1 MAKGKELV
9 PKKDTEIAKAKQP
22 ISMEEIILQAV
33 EKGIPVE
40 TFEKILALKERVDA
54 SEAKKQFDLAMAK
67 AQAEFP
73 EIKKTKKAMDGQKFL
88 YAYAPIESI
97 VSQVKDILSK
107 NGLSYSIKTEFSE
120 GKVKSICIIKH
131 IAGHSESSEME
142 VPLGTKTGIMSNSQ
156 VAAAA
161 STFSKR
167 YAFMNALGIMTGDE
181 DREEAL
187 QVTEDAITTAK
198 NLLQTAMNEKELVK
212 IFKSLSKELKGNKEV
227 IAYAAQIKQFILDAQ
242 KNEGTQN
249 GTV

>member
-1 MAKGKELV
+1 MSKKKGIV
-9 PKKDTEIAKAKQP
+9 PKKDTEIAEVKQP

-54 SEAKKQFDLAMAK
+54 SEAKKQFDLAMAN

-73 EIKKTKKAMDGQKFL
+73 EIKKTKKAMDGNKFL

-97 VSQVKDILSK
+97 VSQVRGILSK
-107 NGLSYSIKTEFSE
+107 NGLSYSIKTEMGE
-120 GKVKSICIIKH
+120 NKVKSICVIKH
-131 IAGHSESSEME
+131 IAGHSEYSEME

-187 QVTEDAITTAK
+187 QITEGNIETAK
-198 NLLQTAMNEKELVK
+198 SLLQTAMTESELFK

-227 IAYAAQIKQFILDAQ
+227 IAYASEIKKLIIQSKKD
-242 KNEGTQN
+242 EDSQN
-249 GTV
+249 PTV